1 MLGTANPVSRAL
13 LLLFVCLLPV
23 GQALAAELDA
33 QRDVRVSFSTEGS
46 EKGAGFV
53 VGKVSKA
60 SKAATHD
67 FSCVLL
73 EFGLFTRFDQKR
85 SGEPSQRLGMLSVE
99 VTGLGSQASVPY
111 RKALPFPAGI
121 RLEKVSTCDG
131 AAVKEPAKEATKEP
145 TEGPEKASEKAPE
158 KAPEKARE
166 KADGP
171 PQIVAFKVTPDRVQ
185 RGGSVTL
192 SWDVQNAD
200 RVRLFDNPGEIES
213 GNLLPGGQR
222 GRPLSMSGE
231 ESLSIDK
238 ATTFRLLALDRDGRR
253 VAATATVR
261 LLNAPSVSCRIFG
274 RVSGTPVRARL
285 SPSGPMETFKLT
297 QVGAFVPGERDA
309 KFRTRVDAQGN
320 YRFFPAARQSGVT
333 HRPSGWRLA
342 LRQPQRDGVVPGGQ
356 VVQGRLRH

>member
-1 MLGTANPVSRAL
+1 MLGTANSVSRAL

-33 QRDVRVSFSTEGS
+33 QRDVRVSFSTEGT
-46 EKGAGFV
+46 ENGAGFV

-85 SGEPSQRLGMLSVE
+85 SGEPSQRLGMLAVE
-99 VTGLGSQASVPY
+99 VTGLASQAGVPY

-131 AAVKEPAKEATKEP
+131 EAVKEPTKEAAKEP
-145 TEGPEKASEKAPE
+145 QKAAEKAP
-158 KAPEKARE
+158 E

-192 SWDVQNAD
+192 SWEVRNAA
-200 RVRLFDNPGEIES
+200 RVRLFDNSGEIES

-231 ESLSIDK
+231 ESLAIDK

-309 KFRTRVDAQGN
+309 KYRTRVDAQGN
-320 YRFFPAARQSGVT
+320 YRFSQLPGNQEFRIAPLGGAWRYDGSKEMVSCLAGKSFRVDFAIQGV
-333 HRPSGWRLA
+333 LA
-342 LRQPQRDGVVPGGQ
+342 D
-356 VVQGRLRH
+356 

>member
-1 MLGTANPVSRAL
+1 
-13 LLLFVCLLPV
+13 
-23 GQALAAELDA
+23 
-33 QRDVRVSFSTEGS
+33 
-46 EKGAGFV
+46 
-53 VGKVSKA
+53 
-60 SKAATHD
+60 
-67 FSCVLL
+67 
-73 EFGLFTRFDQKR
+73 
-85 SGEPSQRLGMLSVE
+85 
-99 VTGLGSQASVPY
+99 
-111 RKALPFPAGI
+111 
-121 RLEKVSTCDG
+121 
-131 AAVKEPAKEATKEP
+131 
-145 TEGPEKASEKAPE
+145 
-158 KAPEKARE
+158 
-166 KADGP
+166 
-171 PQIVAFKVTPDRVQ
+171 VQ

-320 YRFFPAARQSGVT
+320 YRFSQLPGNQELRIAPLGG
-333 HRPSGWRLA
+333 GWRYDSRNEMVSCLA
-342 LRQPQRDGVVPGGQ
+342 GKSFRVDFAIEGV
-356 VVQGRLRH
+356 LAD